1 MTNRQ
6 LKLYIKSL
14 EGTIKEINETS
25 TLSRKTPQS
34 YYNDAIF
41 YMLKAR
47 DSLQRSQFANLAS
60 YSTASR
66 MFDDQ
71 YGFSYSAFICSSYEH
86 NIAYAFLSLAMCHYK
101 LSSRDNKDIVIE
113 DKAISSYMYSIDDCM
128 DKLFPA
134 GMSQHGCQI
143 SISQLNYFCN
153 DRNINLKFYVYMLT
167 ENIILFNSIELNH
180 NNEITQK
187 FASSQEKPK

>member
-14 EGTIKEINETS
+14 EGTIKEINNTS
-25 TLSRKTPQS
+25 MLFHKTPQS
-34 YYNDAIF
+34 HYNDAIF

-47 DSLQRSQFANLAS
+47 DSLKRSEYANLSS
-60 YSTASR
+60 YMTSSK
-66 MFDDQ
+66 MFDDEW
-71 YGFSYSAFICSSYEH
+71 GFSYSAFIHGSYEH
-86 NIAYAFLSLAMCHYK
+86 NIAHAFLSLVMCHYK
-101 LSSRDNKDIVIE
+101 LSSRENKDIVIE
-113 DKAISSYMYSIDDCM
+113 DKGISSYMYSIDDCM

-153 DRNINLKFYVYMLT
+153 DRNIDLKFYVCMLA
-167 ENIILFNSIELNH
+167 ENVILFNSMELSN
-180 NNEITQK
+180 NNEITKK
-187 FASSQEKPK
+187 FASCQEKPK